1 MRVRSGMGGM
11 NQSMN
16 MVRQKSQVQLNYD
29 NAFYNDKMER
39 VSIHSVQQV
48 NDLAFY
54 NKQGRW
60 IDSRLS
66 NKQQAREPDQVI
78 EFGSQ
83 AYFDLAARLAQEG
96 RQASLSFTM
105 DVLLLVDG
113 DWVLIKM
120 DGRK

>member
-1 MRVRSGMGGM
+1 
-11 NQSMN
+11 

-66 NKQQAREPDQVI
+66 NKQQAREPDKVI

-113 DWVLIKM
+113 EWILVKM